1 MNQLSDTQLFMLLIL
16 AIIAIRYMWKDMW
29 DYFSRRQA
37 NKALTDV
44 MDKVGKEL
52 SNGRNNSR
60 RKESS
65 TKEPRKRS

>member
-1 MNQLSDTQLFMLLIL
+1 MANLTEYQTFILLIL

-37 NKALTDV
+37 NKALTEV
-44 MDKVGKEL
+44 MDKVGKEIG
-52 SNGRNNSR
+52 NGRNSGR

-65 TKEPRKRS
+65 RKEPS